1 MRLAR
6 HPAERMSQ
14 EMLLQLGCVELAS
27 PSGAIPRWRT
37 SQTLSQLFKALV
49 NACRTPLEVTINPAL
64 TTLTNPDK

>member
-1 MRLAR
+1 MIGKRRQRLAR

-14 EMLLQLGCVELAS
+14 EMLLQLGCVELGVALGRN
-27 PSGAIPRWRT
+27 P
-37 SQTLSQLFKALV
+37 TLANLKALV

>member
-6 HPAERMSQ
+6 HPAERTSQ
-14 EMLLQLGCVELAS
+14 EMLLQLGCVELGVALGRNPTLANQS
-27 PSGAIPRWRT
+27 N
-37 SQTLSQLFKALV
+37 LSQLFKALV

>member
-1 MRLAR
+1 
-6 HPAERMSQ
+6 MSQ
-14 EMLLQLGCVELAS
+14 EMLLQLAASNSAS

-37 SQTLSQLFKALV
+37 SQTFFQLFKALV